1 VYKNWA
7 YRLVLLS
14 ISILL
19 FQVAFSQVKAVQFE
33 QLDSLQ
39 AIEKKPV
46 VVFLHTFWCKYCGTM
61 KNSTL
66 KNREVISVINDKF
79 YFVSLD
85 IEEKKPIYFQS
96 HTFHYKPTGV
106 NTGVHELAEQLGT
119 INGSIAYPGLCIL
132 NAANEIIYQKEG
144 YISAKELLVILN
156 KVSKRSF

>member
-1 VYKNWA
+1 VQKNWA
-7 YRLVLLS
+7 YKLVLLS

-19 FQVAFSQVKAVQFE
+19 LQAAFAQVKAVQFE

-39 AIEKKPV
+39 AIEEKPV
-46 VVFLHTFWCKYCGTM
+46 VIFLHTSWCKYCGTM
-61 KNSTL
+61 KNTSL
-66 KNREVISVINDKF
+66 KNKEIIQLLQDKF

-85 IEEKKPIYFQS
+85 IEEKKPIHFQS

-132 NAANEIIYQKEG
+132 NTANEIIYQKEG

-156 KVSKRSF
+156 KVGQRSF

>member
-1 VYKNWA
+1 VQKNWA
-7 YRLVLLS
+7 YKLVLLS

-19 FQVAFSQVKAVQFE
+19 LQAAFAQVKAVQFE

-39 AIEKKPV
+39 AIEEKPV
-46 VVFLHTFWCKYCGTM
+46 VIFLHTSWCKYCSTM
-61 KNSTL
+61 KNTSL
-66 KNREVISVINDKF
+66 KNKEIIQLLQDKF

-156 KVSKRSF
+156 KVSQRSF

>member
-1 VYKNWA
+1 MQKNWA
-7 YRLVLLS
+7 YKLVLLS

-19 FQVAFSQVKAVQFE
+19 LQAAFAQVKAVQFE

-39 AIEKKPV
+39 AIEEKPV
-46 VVFLHTFWCKYCGTM
+46 VIFLHTSWCKYCSTM
-61 KNSTL
+61 KNTSL
-66 KNREVISVINDKF
+66 KNKEIIQLLQDKF

-156 KVSKRSF
+156 KVSQRSF